1 MAPSNGR
8 FEFVWDL
15 GEEWSRWTGLPFVF
29 ALWIARPGVDLR
41 GFDGAF
47 AAARDRGLKRL
58 AEIARREAPQVGIP
72 EEDCLA
78 YLRDHLEFR
87 LGPRQRR
94 GLERFYALAAPTDW
108 RRRKRNLRSI
118 RTTSFTE
125 CQASNVVCK

>member
-58 AEIARREAPQVGIP
+58 AEIARREAPNVGIP
-72 EEDCLA
+72 EEDCLS

-94 GLERFYALAAPTDW
+94 GLERFYALAA
-108 RRRKRNLRSI
+108 RNGLAPAEAKLEFYQNGLVYGVSG
-118 RTTSFTE
+118 
-125 CQASNVVCK
+125 K